1 MKNTNTLQEK
11 KTKGV
16 VGDTFRFSSENDYI
30 ETSLGT
36 ILRPINSEFGV
47 VVPGWGTTPI
57 MGVFMALF
65 LVFLVIILQI
75 YNSSII
81 LEGVDVD
88 WASA

>member
-1 MKNTNTLQEK
+1 MINNNQFNSKFSQISKLQEN
-11 KTKGV
+11 TTG
-16 VGDTFRFSSENDYI
+16 EYI
-30 ETSLGT
+30 ETSLGN

-47 VVPGWGTTPI
+47 VVPGWGTTAI

>member
-1 MKNTNTLQEK
+1 MKNTNTLQET
-11 KTKGV
+11 KTNGV
-16 VGDTFRFSSENDYI
+16 VGGTFRFSSENGYI